1 MSTHTT
7 IGAELLAKSNIPQLR
22 LAEDIARY
30 HHEWWNGEGYP
41 SKLKGKRIPIHA
53 RIVALADVF
62 DALTHGRPFSK
73 PWPMDR
79 AIEEIRN
86 RKGTQFDPELT
97 DVFLALVERL
107 RNEHEDLDE
116 YLGRAGRNSPF
127 LQARNKIRMMLAEER
142 DQEKKATVE
151 GNETR
156 H

>member
-1 MSTHTT
+1 
-7 IGAELLAKSNIPQLR
+7 
-22 LAEDIARY
+22 
-30 HHEWWNGEGYP
+30 
-41 SKLKGKRIPIHA
+41 
-53 RIVALADVF
+53 
-62 DALTHGRPFSK
+62 
-73 PWPMDR
+73 MDR

-97 DVFLALVERL
+97 DVFLALIERL
-107 RNEHEDLDE
+107 RNEHKDLDE

>member
-1 MSTHTT
+1 
-7 IGAELLAKSNIPQLR
+7 
-22 LAEDIARY
+22 
-30 HHEWWNGEGYP
+30 
-41 SKLKGKRIPIHA
+41 
-53 RIVALADVF
+53 
-62 DALTHGRPFSK
+62 
-73 PWPMDR
+73 MDR

-97 DVFLALVERL
+97 DVFLALIERL
-107 RNEHEDLDE
+107 RNEHQDLDE